1 VFIEIEQRNLTE
13 RRQFIIKKKN
23 THNSKC
29 QTIRSEKRSALLLR
43 MECKRV
49 HEYRSIAPLLITSCS
64 INPSGA
70 VVMAAAPMYLALIP
84 VTYVFTPAF
93 FPQPS

>member
-1 VFIEIEQRNLTE
+1 
-13 RRQFIIKKKN
+13 
-23 THNSKC
+23 
-29 QTIRSEKRSALLLR
+29 

-49 HEYRSIAPLLITSCS
+49 HEYRSIAPLLTTSCS

-93 FPQPS
+93 FPQLS